1 MKTQTKEIQT
11 LITPKLSLKYLK
23 DGNIRFQNNL
33 RANRNLIEQVKDTSK
48 GDIKIIGAM
57 YDVNTGKVN
66 FKK

>member
-11 LITPKLSLKYLK
+11 LITPKLSLKYIK